1 MLSQLP
7 RCVYFSLSGLLNN
20 NVCILPVTTA
30 SISHAIEFAKT
41 RTMRASVVYVG
52 SCQLLI
58 FTCERAKCMPVIQ
71 FDMPTCQRRAN
82 ISTWHGKV
90 PRWVPIFQLRQPKG
104 APEFQVFSR
113 KFFNFSIF
121 QLCLTSA
128 FQISKIF
135 GQF

>member
-7 RCVYFSLSGLLNN
+7 RCVFFSLSGLLNN

-82 ISTWHGKV
+82 ISTWRARCQDGCQFFNFASQKA
-90 PRWVPIFQLRQPKG
+90 PQFFDYFQG
-104 APEFQVFSR
+104 
-113 KFFNFSIF
+113 NFSIF